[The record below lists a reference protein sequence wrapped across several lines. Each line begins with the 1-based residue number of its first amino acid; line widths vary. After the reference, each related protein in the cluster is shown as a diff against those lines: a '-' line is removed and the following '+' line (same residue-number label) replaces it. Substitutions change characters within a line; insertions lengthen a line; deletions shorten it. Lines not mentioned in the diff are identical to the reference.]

1 MADHSAAGVASLRP
15 HVTEVSALRTPARP
29 DVAGGSGHASGAA
42 ARVVRLTAGLVSGR
56 VAGDGTLDVVVS
68 TPGKPVE
75 TLTVAF
81 PPPGCLGGSASGPA
95 AAALASSRRT
105 FEQGCG
111 AVGASVTALAGSMTL
126 DAVAMGGAELDP
138 VTAVT
143 RLSCQP
149 TVLSGSDSARGPGSL
164 R

>member
-1 MADHSAAGVASLRP
+1 MADHSSAAVASLLPQR
-15 HVTEVSALRTPARP
+15 TEVSSLRTPAQP
-29 DVAGGSGHASGAA
+29 DLV
-42 ARVVRLTAGLVSGR
+42 RVVRVTAGLVSGR

-81 PPPGCLGGSASGPA
+81 PPVSCFGSVSSGPA
-95 AAALASSRRT
+95 AATAASSRRT

-111 AVGASVTALAGSMTL
+111 TVGASVTALAGSMTL
-126 DAVAMGGAELDP
+126 DAVAMGGTALSP
-138 VTAVT
+138 VTAVR

-149 TVLSGSDSARGPGSL
+149 AALSGSDTARGPGSL